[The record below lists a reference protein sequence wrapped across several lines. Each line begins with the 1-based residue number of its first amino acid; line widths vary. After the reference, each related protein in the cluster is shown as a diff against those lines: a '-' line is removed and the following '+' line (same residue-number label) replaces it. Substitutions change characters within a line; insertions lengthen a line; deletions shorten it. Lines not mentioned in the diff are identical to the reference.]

1 MLTNSLSQKFAYS
14 ALVQRPVKLDL
25 NILTFGAFRY
35 QQRHGHTAT
44 QRESTAVP
52 LHYLFCLEC
61 PPQPPSSSGTSA
73 VVVLCLCC
81 YGVGGPP
88 AAAAQDWTGAG
99 ERISRIV

>member
-44 QRESTAVP
+44 QRERAQQCHYTTCSVWSALHNPPHHQAHQQWSSFVCAVIE
-52 LHYLFCLEC
+52 L
-61 PPQPPSSSGTSA
+61 
-73 VVVLCLCC
+73 VVLLLLLKT
-81 YGVGGPP
+81 
-88 AAAAQDWTGAG
+88 AQ
-99 ERISRIV
+99 EEEQE